1 MKIVLSAL
9 YIPVGY
15 IYVYDAGF
23 QQFSIQISAGSQE
36 PALVVR

>member
-1 MKIVLSAL
+1 MKRVLHAL

-15 IYVYDAGF
+15 IYVYDASF

-36 PALVVR
+36 PTLVMG